1 MLTFGSISRIFFM
14 HVIWGHVSHINL
26 PIICRPMGNTESRLV
41 PQVKSRSKIH
51 RIPRHCKISGS
62 RIPLDPTLSQNF
74 RIQDPLDPTQ
84 SQNFRIQDPLD
95 PMQHWNFRIQDP
107 LEPTQNVNFRIQHP
121 SGSHVKSK
129 LKDLKYPVSHV
140 KCKRDRNPL
149 NLAQK

>member
-1 MLTFGSISRIFFM
+1 MPKRKDDKLPNILLFQELSIAALFPIFI
-14 HVIWGHVSHINL
+14 HLCQNVI
-26 PIICRPMGNTESRLV
+26 PIFQQGCVVSRLV
-41 PQVKSRSKIH
+41 PQLKIKIQDPQDSTPLQDF
-51 RIPRHCKISGS
+51 RIQD
-62 RIPLDPTLSQNF
+62 PLNPTLRQNF

-95 PMQHWNFRIQDP
+95 P
-107 LEPTQNVNFRIQHP
+107 TQNVNFRIQDP

-129 LKDLKYPVSHV
+129 LKDLKYPVSHA